1 MIGRIRRDEGITTTE
16 LIIAMAITAVLGVM
30 TLTVILGL
38 SRASDASTERSQSAS
53 VARTALESWDSLLA
67 VRESPE
73 LDESAAPSIE
83 TITADSVVF
92 FASIDNRALDDSEAT
107 DPTRIEIAASGT
119 GIVERRFDPDRPE
132 VMVAE
137 RHLVPNGSL
146 AVRAYRADGR
156 QIVVPA
162 SADSPLTDAQRA
174 AIDRV
179 ALEITVR
186 DERGR
191 TYTYGGAN
199 DVPTTAE

>member
-1 MIGRIRRDEGITTTE
+1 MIARIRRDDGITTTE

-53 VARTALESWDSLLA
+53 VARTALESWGSLLA

-83 TITADSVVF
+83 TITADSIVF
-92 FASIDNRALDDSEAT
+92 YASIDNRALDGSEAT
-107 DPTRIEIAASGT
+107 SPTRIEITASGA
-119 GIVERRFDPDRPE
+119 GLAERRFDPDHPE
-132 VMVAE
+132 TMLTE

-146 AVRAYRADGR
+146 SVRAYRADGR
-156 QIVVPA
+156 QIALPS

-179 ALEITVR
+179 TLEVTVR

-191 TYTYGGAN
+191 SYSYGGAN
-199 DVPTTAE
+199 DVPTTSE

>member
-107 DPTRIEIAASGT
+107 NPSGT

-186 DERGR
+186 DERGL